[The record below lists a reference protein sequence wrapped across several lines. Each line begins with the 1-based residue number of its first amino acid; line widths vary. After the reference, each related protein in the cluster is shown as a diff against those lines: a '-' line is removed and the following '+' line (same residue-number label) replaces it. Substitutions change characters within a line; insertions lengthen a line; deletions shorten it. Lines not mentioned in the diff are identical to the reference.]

1 MWPCRYFIVID
12 DIWEAETWKNIK
24 SAFIENNSG
33 SRIILTTRKLEV
45 TTGEVYNL
53 QPLTHENS
61 RKLFYTRLF
70 GEDKFPD
77 NESSEVHK
85 ASEEILRKC
94 GGVPLAI
101 ITMASF
107 LVGKSWEQ
115 WLELRHSPGFIHD
128 KDTMWILSLS
138 FNDLPPHLRT
148 CLLYL
153 SGFPEDSFIA
163 KDQLIWKWIAEG
175 FVEKE
180 QGMRLFEVGEGYFN
194 DLVNRSMIQAAKIKE
209 WGTIADITHGC
220 RVHDMVLDL
229 LRHVSQEEN
238 FFFTISDSDE
248 VVAAMS
254 SRSKVR
260 RLAVQSRTEEYIV
273 TPRDNIPSE
282 IISVT
287 EPPS

>member
-45 TTGEVYNL
+45 TTGEVYKL
-53 QPLTHENS
+53 PPLSNENS

-77 NESSEVHK
+77 NQSSEVHK

-153 SGFPEDSFIA
+153 SGFPEDFFIA

-180 QGMRLFEVGEGYFN
+180 QGMRLFEVGE
-194 DLVNRSMIQAAKIKE
+194 
-209 WGTIADITHGC
+209 
-220 RVHDMVLDL
+220 
-229 LRHVSQEEN
+229 
-238 FFFTISDSDE
+238 
-248 VVAAMS
+248 
-254 SRSKVR
+254 
-260 RLAVQSRTEEYIV
+260 
-273 TPRDNIPSE
+273 
-282 IISVT
+282 
-287 EPPS
+287 